1 MPARKPT
8 KKKVAKA
15 SKPATKRT
23 AKTATKRTRKLAAGR
38 SAAAKRDPL
47 ARVRAIC
54 LALPEAHEVEAWGE
68 PTFRVRNKLF
78 AMHASASTHH
88 GEGREAI
95 WICATPVTQDMILRA
110 KPDRYFSPPYV
121 GSGGWIGAWIDR
133 NPLWGEI
140 AELLRDA
147 FRLKAPKR
155 VAAKLDDD

>member
-1 MPARKPT
+1 MPARKPA
-8 KKKVAKA
+8 KKKAAKA
-15 SKPATKRT
+15 SKPATKQT
-23 AKTATKRTRKLAAGR
+23 TKAAAKRATKTAAGR
-38 SAAAKRDPL
+38 STKEKREPL
-47 ARVRAIC
+47 ARVRALC

-88 GEGREAI
+88 GAGREAV

-110 KPDRYFSPPYV
+110 KPDHYFSPPYV

-133 NPLWGEI
+133 NPSWGEI
-140 AELLRDA
+140 AELIRDA

-155 VAAKLDDD
+155 VAAKLDD